1 VYVQAAA
8 AIRQYPHVV
17 SSGRAISRG
26 KGKVDGIGEKCGE
39 IIDEFLETGDIARAA
54 EKRAE
59 VGGG

>member
-1 VYVQAAA
+1 MVT
-8 AIRQYPHVV
+8 
-17 SSGRAISRG
+17 SGRAISRG

-39 IIDEFLETGDIARAA
+39 IIDEFLETGDIAKAA